1 MEKSVVYT
9 RTGDKGMTSLVGG
22 ERVSKTDV
30 RLEAYGTVDELNSQL
45 GLLMAYLKDDKE
57 NLELLFYVQNKL
69 FTVGSYLATD
79 PSFTS
84 FREDSLLKEVSIEKL
99 EKAID
104 IIDNSLPKHNKFVL
118 PSGSVSGSQA
128 HICRCV
134 CRRTERRILSLAE
147 SHEVDEKIIRFV
159 NRLSDYLF
167 VLSRK
172 CNIDADAVENFWDK
186 SCE

>member
-22 ERVSKTDV
+22 ERVLKTDV
-30 RLEAYGTVDELNSQL
+30 RLETYGTVDELNSQL
-45 GLLMAYLKDDKE
+45 GLLMAYMTDDQE
-57 NLELLFYVQNKL
+57 NLDLLYYIQNKL

-84 FREDSLLKEVSIEKL
+84 FREESLLKEVSIEKL
-99 EKAID
+99 ERAID
-104 IIDNSLPKHNKFVL
+104 KIDSNLPKHNKFVL
-118 PSGSVSGSQA
+118 PSGSISGSQA
-128 HICRCV
+128 HVCRCV
-134 CRRTERRILSLAE
+134 CRRTERRILFLSE
-147 SHEVDEKIIRFV
+147 FHEVDEKIVRFI

-172 CNIDADAVENFWDK
+172 CNIDNNAVENFWDK

>member
-1 MEKSVVYT
+1 MKKSGIYT
-9 RTGDKGMTSLVGG
+9 GTGDKGMTSLVGG

-30 RLEAYGTVDELNSQL
+30 RLEAYGDVDELNSQL
-45 GLLMAYLKDDKE
+45 GLLMAYLNNDEE
-57 NLELLFYVQNKL
+57 NLHLLFYVQNKL

-99 EKAID
+99 ERAID
-104 IIDNSLPKHNKFVL
+104 EIDSTLPRHNKFVL
-118 PSGSVSGSQA
+118 PSGSISGSQA

-134 CRRTERRILSLAE
+134 CRRTERRILALAE
-147 SHEVDEKIIRFV
+147 LHEVDDKIIRFI

-172 CNIDADAVENFWDK
+172 CNIDSDAKENFWDK